1 MSKPYAPPYT
11 LTSAFVHRVADIC
24 EALGRLARE
33 LDANA
38 LKLRRIN
45 RIQTIQGSLAIE
57 GNTLDV
63 AQITAILDGKRVIAP
78 PRQIQEVRN
87 AIKAY
92 DRLLPIAGPDQ
103 TGSGQAGLD
112 QTSTPPW
119 CADSETDLLSAHEVL
134 MTGLLDAPGHYRD
147 GGVGVMAGK
156 QVIHMAPPASR
167 VPTLMRDLLAWLRS
181 TREHPLI
188 ASAVFHYEFEFIHPF
203 ADGNGRMGRLWQ
215 SLILSSWQSA
225 FAQIPVESL
234 IYEHQQA
241 YYDAIQQSTQNAD
254 SAVFIEFMLEMIS
267 KALPAST
274 PQVSQQV
281 SPQVVELIRVLVGE
295 MAREQIQAA
304 LGLRDRKSFT
314 ARYLKPALAAGLIET
329 TRPDQPTSRLQ
340 KYRLSRAGALFA

>member
-1 MSKPYAPPYT
+1 
-11 LTSAFVHRVADIC
+11 
-24 EALGRLARE
+24 
-33 LDANA
+33 
-38 LKLRRIN
+38 
-45 RIQTIQGSLAIE
+45 
-57 GNTLDV
+57 V

-147 GGVGVMAGK
+147 GGAGVMAGK

-181 TREHPLI
+181 TRELPLI
-188 ASAVFHYEFEFIHPF
+188 VSAVFHYEFEFIHPF

-215 SLILSSWQSA
+215 SLILSRWQTPLRKYRWRA
-225 FAQIPVESL
+225 WFT
-234 IYEHQQA
+234 
-241 YYDAIQQSTQNAD
+241 ST
-254 SAVFIEFMLEMIS
+254 SRPITTPSS
-267 KALPAST
+267 KARKMLTQQCLLNSFST
-274 PQVSQQV
+274 C
-281 SPQVVELIRVLVGE
+281 
-295 MAREQIQAA
+295 
-304 LGLRDRKSFT
+304 
-314 ARYLKPALAAGLIET
+314 
-329 TRPDQPTSRLQ
+329 
-340 KYRLSRAGALFA
+340 